1 MIIHI
6 SCRTDRFNLSLVGSD
21 FINDCCFGEDFS
33 IWLVQE
39 LTASG
44 IAADVIGME
53 DYGWTNEVEHE
64 GTSYLMN
71 VAGAS
76 EEDSANP
83 NYGEWHVLLERR
95 RTPMQRL
102 LGKNKASRTDPI
114 VERITELLSF
124 AGFEAVAIAP

>member
-6 SCRTDRFNLSLVGSD
+6 TCRTDRFNLSIVGSD

-53 DYGWTNEVEHE
+53 DYGWSNQVEHE
-64 GTSYLMN
+64 GSSYLMN
-71 VAGAS
+71 VVGTP
-76 EEDSANP
+76 EDDSANP

-95 RTPMQRL
+95 RTLTQRL
-102 LGKNKASRTDPI
+102 LGKNKASRTGPI
-114 VERITELLSF
+114 VKKIAELLSL
-124 AGFEAVAIAP
+124 AGFEAVAVEP